1 MQELKLDTKP
11 GVRISYAHRH
21 AHGFAMTAT
30 AAKRRK
36 KAANLSV
43 DEKLL
48 ERARRMK
55 LNLSQVLEAGLAEA
69 IRREERAEW
78 LRRNRAALEAYN
90 EHVEKHGVFS
100 DGLRSF

>member
-1 MQELKLDTKP
+1 M
-11 GVRISYAHRH
+11 SA
-21 AHGFAMTAT
+21 AT
-30 AAKRRK
+30 GRRRK

-43 DEKLL
+43 DEHLL
-48 ERARRMK
+48 AQARRLK

-69 IRREERAEW
+69 IRGEARAQW

-90 EHVEKHGVFS
+90 EHIEKHGCFS

>member
-1 MQELKLDTKP
+1 M
-11 GVRISYAHRH
+11 RIFMHIR
-21 AHGFAMTAT
+21 FPMTTAT
-30 AAKRRK
+30 ERRRK

-48 ERARRMK
+48 ARARRLK

-78 LRRNRAALEAYN
+78 LRRNRAALDAYN

-100 DGLRSF
+100 EGLRSF